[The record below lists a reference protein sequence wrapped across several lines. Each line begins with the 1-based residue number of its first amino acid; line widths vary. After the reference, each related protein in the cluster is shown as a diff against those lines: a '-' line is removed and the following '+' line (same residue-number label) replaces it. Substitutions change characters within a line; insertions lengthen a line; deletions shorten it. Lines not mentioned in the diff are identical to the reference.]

1 VKKKLKTLL
10 AMNSRNYI
18 SVFFSDEEPLLKAVR
33 KLLASNE
40 TILDV
45 RSPFPV
51 HGLDKLLSI
60 KRSRIPIV
68 GFIFG
73 ALGATLAF
81 SFMAWVFTVSYPL
94 IIGGKPYFAVPSFIP
109 ITFECTVLFA
119 GISMVAAMLI
129 RSRLKPDIRF
139 EPVDEKITD
148 DLFVVLID
156 SANGKTTLEKIRST
170 LSDIHTVEI
179 R

>member
-1 VKKKLKTLL
+1 
-10 AMNSRNYI
+10 MNNRNYI
-18 SVFFSDEEPLLKAVR
+18 SVFLSDEEFLLQAVR
-33 KLLASNE
+33 KLLADRE
-40 TILDV
+40 TILDI

-60 KRSRIPIV
+60 KRSRIPV
-68 GFIFG
+68 GGFIFG

-94 IIGGKPYFAVPSFIP
+94 IIGGKPFFAVPSFIP

-119 GISMVAAMLI
+119 GIAMAAALLI
-129 RSRLKPDIRF
+129 RSKLKPDILF
-139 EPVDEKITD
+139 EPLDDKITD
-148 DLFVVLID
+148 DVFVILIEATD
-156 SANGKTTLEKIRST
+156 GRTTLEKIKST
-170 LSDIHTVEI
+170 LSDIRTIDI